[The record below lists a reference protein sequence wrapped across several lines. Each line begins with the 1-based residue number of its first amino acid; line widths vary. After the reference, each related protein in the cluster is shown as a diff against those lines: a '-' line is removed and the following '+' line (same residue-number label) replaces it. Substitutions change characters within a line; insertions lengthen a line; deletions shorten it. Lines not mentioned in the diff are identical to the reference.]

1 MRLILKD
8 IAQTDVL
15 SGALNGK
22 SLLMRLLGAT
32 MSEPAEPEPLFLDFS
47 GIEVATASYLR
58 ESILALR
65 DIVRSRR
72 STLYPVI
79 ANPNQSVQDELV
91 ELAKSRGDVLMTCV
105 LNEHGAVISNT
116 PIGNL
121 DPKQR
126 ITFEVVSKRGET
138 DAGELMR
145 DNGDGLRHATAWNNR
160 LSSLA
165 SMGLIIEIS
174 RGRSKRYRPLFSENA

>member
-22 SLLMRLLGAT
+22 SLLMRLLEAT

-58 ESILALR
+58 EAILALR
-65 DIVRSRR
+65 DIVRRRR
-72 STLYPVI
+72 STLYPVV
-79 ANPNQSVQDELV
+79 ANPNQSVRDELL
-91 ELAKSRGDVLMTCV
+91 ELANSRGDVLMTCV
-105 LNEHGAVISNT
+105 LDEHGAVISTT

-126 ITFEVVSKRGET
+126 MTFEVVSERGET

-160 LSSLA
+160 LASLA

-174 RGRSKRYRPLFSENA
+174 RGRSKRYRPLFSENS